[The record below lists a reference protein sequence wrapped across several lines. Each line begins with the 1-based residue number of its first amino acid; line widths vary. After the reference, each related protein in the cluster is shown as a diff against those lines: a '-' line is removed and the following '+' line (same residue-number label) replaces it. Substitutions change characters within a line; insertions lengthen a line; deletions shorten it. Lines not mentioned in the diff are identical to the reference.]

1 MLNVPWISPEL
12 EFWKRRQSSKSLSV
26 LAGLQLPA
34 KLLCSAQTGWSQ
46 ARVLLLTG
54 SLQHRT
60 PSPLLLPA
68 GLAPKHQDSFAQE
81 DSHSTLCIF
90 PPGQEEEEE
99 SEEWLWG
106 GGLLDL
112 MAKGQEGAG
121 RSCRERAG
129 GKSSRASPKSH
140 CRPLASLFMQG

>member
-1 MLNVPWISPEL
+1 MLNIPWISPEL

-34 KLLCSAQTGWSQ
+34 TLLCSAQTGWSQ
-46 ARVLLLTG
+46 AQVLLLTG
-54 SLQHRT
+54 SLQHHR

-68 GLAPKHQDSFAQE
+68 VLAPKHQDSFAQE

-99 SEEWLWG
+99 SEEWSWG

-112 MAKGQEGAG
+112 MAKEQESAGKGLQREGRGQKQQ
-121 RSCRERAG
+121 SQ
-129 GKSSRASPKSH
+129 SQVP
-140 CRPLASLFMQG
+140 F